1 MFRRVRFSERSERAG
16 EGSVSPTKR
25 HWPLGEEDA
34 QARTK
39 LRKVD
44 ERADEAIAWTIGAS
58 ATAIF
63 SDEELAWLFDR
74 EL

>member
-1 MFRRVRFSERSERAG
+1 MRFSERSPKGSERAS

-25 HWPLGEEDA
+25 HCPIAEGDT
-34 QARTK
+34 RPSTK

-44 ERADEAIAWTIGAS
+44 DWMDEAIARTIGAQ
-58 ATAIF
+58 AAAMF
-63 SDEELAWLFDR
+63 SDEELAWLFER